1 MLQGFHHAALST
13 PGLDRL
19 VAFYRSL
26 CGGHPGIFDF
36 SSPESRPGD
45 PDGNIIELLEF
56 GPSGRASRCSLPR
69 STGRG
74 KAAFSTGCYHAAL
87 PLMGLDA
94 WHAGAAAV
102 FADT

>member
-1 MLQGFHHAALST
+1 MNGWNNLCPLPHGYYCMLQGFHHAALST

-56 GPSGRASRCSLPR
+56 GPSG
-69 STGRG
+69 
-74 KAAFSTGCYHAAL
+74 
-87 PLMGLDA
+87 
-94 WHAGAAAV
+94 
-102 FADT
+102 

>member
-1 MLQGFHHAALST
+1 VNGWNDFCPLPHGYYCMLQGFHHAAL
-13 PGLDRL
+13 
-19 VAFYRSL
+19 
-26 CGGHPGIFDF
+26 
-36 SSPESRPGD
+36 SRPGD